1 MFFPLYW
8 LFDYIWVGK
17 ACIYGALTECE
28 PVQLKCLQANA
39 QSHKAVPLGLFHSS
53 TRLLMIAMCLP
64 WREGP
69 SARPWHMPGNFNWG
83 RVVCVKFA
91 TKTSF
96 QRKSGGMWEK
106 KKIPGWLQM
115 PPLKISRPYYFQTNL
130 LTWDLLFSW
139 PLGPAAQIGSKSGF
153 CNLGRL
159 AVVCGKAG
167 RLKCKASPWRDSTG
181 SDWLAGLSDQTCHTC
196 LGHWCRCSRS
206 ALTVVINRWQL
217 TV

>member
-28 PVQLKCLQANA
+28 PVQLKRLQANA

-69 SARPWHMPGNFNWG
+69 SARPWHMPGNFHWG

-106 KKIPGWLQM
+106 KKYQAD
-115 PPLKISRPYYFQTNL
+115 SRCHL
-130 LTWDLLFSW
+130 WKS
-139 PLGPAAQIGSKSGF
+139 LGHITFRPTCSLEICF
-153 CNLGRL
+153 FH
-159 AVVCGKAG
+159 
-167 RLKCKASPWRDSTG
+167 
-181 SDWLAGLSDQTCHTC
+181 GLSDQLPKLAARVVSATWGGWPWYAGK
-196 LGHWCRCSRS
+196 LGGWNARQVRGGT
-206 ALTVVINRWQL
+206 ALGQTD
-217 TV
+217 